1 MSALNNAT
9 LEQLSSVY
17 PEFMVLYLYVDP
29 QGAIHDNDPTDT
41 SFLDLYRSAIAKHN
55 QHVLENPEQ
64 YNAGFDLFV
73 TEVQYDPNSI
83 LRFIDF
89 GVAAAAK
96 LYRTHVI
103 PNSPTNVLSHVNT
116 GFYMYPRSSICKTEL
131 RLSNNVGIIDS
142 GYRGNL
148 KGYFD
153 SVPLPNSKSRVYVDD
168 RQVMF
173 GQRITQLCAPGLQP
187 IYVVMVNS
195 REELGET
202 ARGTGGFGSTG
213 R

>member
-1 MSALNNAT
+1 MASSLDNRT
-9 LEQLSSVY
+9 LEQLSAIY

-29 QGAIHDNDPTDT
+29 QGGISDTPASDT
-41 SFLDLYRSAIAKHN
+41 SFWNLYQASVAKHN
-55 QHVLENPEQ
+55 QHILENPEQ

-73 TEVQYDPNSI
+73 TEVQYDPNGI

-103 PNSPTNVLSHVNT
+103 PNSPTNVLSHVPT
-116 GFYMYPRSSICKTEL
+116 GYYMYPRSSICKTEL
-131 RLSNNVGIIDS
+131 RLANHVGIIDS

-148 KGYFD
+148 KGFFD
-153 SVPLPNSKSRVYVDD
+153 CILPPNQAHSPVT
-168 RQVMF
+168 F
-173 GQRITQLCAPGLQP
+173 GQRITQLCAPSLQP
-187 IYVVMVNS
+187 IYVVLVPS
-195 REELGET
+195 REALGET
-202 ARGTGGFGSTG
+202 TRGAGGFGSTG